1 MATIQKRGQSYS
13 IRVSSGYDIS
23 GKQIIHSKTWT
34 PKPGLSERQIKKELE
49 RQVVPAS
56 RITRSV
62 GFGNMSV
69 YI

>member
-34 PKPGLSERQIKKELE
+34 PKPGLSERQIKKEWNGKLCYLKN
-49 RQVVPAS
+49 RYVLV
-56 RITRSV
+56 RL
-62 GFGNMSV
+62 
-69 YI
+69 